1 MTSSVVDKLQAEL
14 DKLYDWL
21 DNPEQNTVGR
31 TKIYKPLSYQE
42 QYFGYE
48 DNEPEAV
55 CAVYSYRPEY
65 FGYGRPKPNKP
76 PKTSMFEEGRKFRV

>member
-1 MTSSVVDKLQAEL
+1 MTFTSVVNKSQAEL

-31 TKIYKPLSYQE
+31 KSGKIYKPLSYQE

-48 DNEPEAV
+48 DNEPEV
-55 CAVYSYRPEY
+55 EIRSI
-65 FGYGRPKPNKP
+65 PKPNKP
-76 PKTSMFEEGRKFRV
+76 LPKTSTLMFEEGRKFRV